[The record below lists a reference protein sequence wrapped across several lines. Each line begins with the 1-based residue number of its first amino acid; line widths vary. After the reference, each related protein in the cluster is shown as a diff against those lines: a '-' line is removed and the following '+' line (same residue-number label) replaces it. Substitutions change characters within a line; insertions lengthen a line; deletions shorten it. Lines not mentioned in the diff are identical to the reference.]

1 MTRTADNIQPR
12 IQAYGDAALLIRF
25 ECTGYSETIVKTLHH
40 LARTLRRQNASAP
53 PHMRWTDI
61 VPAYDSLLIGYDP
74 LVFTTPQ
81 ARARLDLALIS
92 DTPVDQPGRTL
103 DIPVCYGDEFGPDIG
118 TIMASSGLSQAAVI
132 TAHSTPIYNVC
143 MMGFIPGFAFLSEAP
158 KALHHPR
165 HATPR
170 LKVCAGS
177 IGIAGWQTGIYG
189 LDSPGGWQIIG
200 RTPLAL
206 FDSERDT
213 PFVVEAGDRIRFI
226 PSSPDIFTS

>member
-61 VPAYDSLLIGYDP
+61 VPAY
-74 LVFTTPQ
+74 
-81 ARARLDLALIS
+81 